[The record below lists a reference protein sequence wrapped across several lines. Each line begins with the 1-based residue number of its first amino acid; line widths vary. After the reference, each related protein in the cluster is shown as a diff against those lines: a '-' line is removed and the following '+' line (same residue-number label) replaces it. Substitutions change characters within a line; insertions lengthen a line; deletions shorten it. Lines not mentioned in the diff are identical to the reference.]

1 MSSNQ
6 LKLGSLLSYVQMLL
20 SIVIGLVYTPVM
32 IRLLGQS
39 EYGLY
44 NTVASTI
51 AMLSVLNLGFNSSY
65 IRYYSQYKVQ
75 KKEDAID
82 RLNGLFMLIFIIIG
96 MVALTCGLFLSF
108 NLEMVFDQGLTAQE
122 YRTAR
127 VLMILLSVNLGLS
140 FPMSVFTS
148 IISAHERYVVLK
160 LLGMLK
166 TVAGPLVTL
175 PLLLCGLG
183 SVALVSVTVAVST
196 VTDIVYFVYVRRK
209 LRCRFVFR
217 NFEKGLFKDLLI
229 FTVFIAINLVVDQV
243 NTNIPKFLLG
253 RFQGTVGVAVYS
265 VGYSLYSYYV
275 MFSSAVSGVFAPRVH
290 RLVNSTAEDM
300 SLQRRELT
308 GLFTKV
314 GRIQFAVLALI
325 ASGLVFFG
333 RPFIAFWAGEGYESS
348 YYVALLLI
356 LPASV
361 PLIQNLGIEVQRAQ
375 NTHRFRSLVYIAM
388 AALTLVLSIFLCQS
402 WGAVGAAMGVAVSL
416 LIANGL
422 IMNIYYHKRCRIDI
436 LFFWKSIGRMV
447 LGMLPAALCGLLLNL
462 WLDMSSFIGLAA
474 GIAIYA
480 LVYCGGMWLVGLNSY
495 EKELVK
501 KPLQKLLHRNA
512 GE

>member
-1 MSSNQ
+1 MNSNQ
-6 LKLGSLLSYVQMLL
+6 LKLGSLLSYAQMLL
-20 SIVIGLVYTPVM
+20 SILVGLVYTPVM

-51 AMLSVLNLGFNSSY
+51 AMLGVLSLGFNSSY
-65 IRYYSQYKVQ
+65 IRYYSRYKLQ
-75 KKEDAID
+75 KRQDAID
-82 RLNGLFMLIFIIIG
+82 RLNGLFMLIFLIIG
-96 MVALTCGLFLSF
+96 AIALTFGLILSF
-108 NLEMVFDQGLTAQE
+108 NLELVFDRGLTPQE
-122 YRTAR
+122 YETAR

-175 PLLLCGLG
+175 PLLLCGFG
-183 SVALVSVTVAVST
+183 SVALVGVTVAVST
-196 VTDIVYFVYVRRK
+196 VTDIIYFIYVRRK
-209 LRCRFVFR
+209 LHCRFVFHD
-217 NFEKGLFKDLLI
+217 FERGLFGDLFV

-253 RFQGTVGVAVYS
+253 RFQGTTGVAVYS
-265 VGYSLYSYYV
+265 VGYSLYNYYV
-275 MFSSAVSGVFAPRVH
+275 MFSSAISGVFAPRVH
-290 RLVNSTAEDM
+290 RLVNSTADDM
-300 SLQRRELT
+300 RQQRQLLT
-308 GLFTKV
+308 ELFTKV

-333 RPFIAFWAGEGYESS
+333 RPFIALWAGEGYEAS

-361 PLIQNLGIEVQRAQ
+361 PLVQNLGIEIQRAQ
-375 NTHRFRSLVYIAM
+375 NTHQFRSIVYIIMAM
-388 AALTLVLSIFLCQS
+388 LTLVLSIFLCQQ
-402 WGAVGAAMGVAVSL
+402 WGAVGAATGVAVSL
-416 LIANGL
+416 ILANGL
-422 IMNIYYHKRCRIDI
+422 VMNIYYHKRCRIDI
-436 LFFWKSIGRMV
+436 LSFWTSILRLA
-447 LGMLPAALCGLLLNL
+447 LGMVPALICGIVVNKL
-462 WLDMSSFIGLAA
+462 LDMSLFRNLAL
-474 GIAIYA
+474 GIVLYTF
-480 LVYCGGMWLVGLNSY
+480 VYGGGMWLVGLNSY
-495 EKELVK
+495 EKDLVM
-501 KPLQKLLHRNA
+501 KPVRKLLHRGA